1 MKPNNGEAPKCANT
15 NEASSLSAT
24 LSESTDM
31 KSIANNQLTFHNT
44 KFNPVQDNGQVWLT
58 STELGAAL
66 QYSDDKAVQRIYS
79 RRCDEFT
86 EQMTRVVKVTTPRGQ
101 QETRVFSLRGAHLI
115 AMFSRTTIAK
125 EFRKWVLDIL
135 DNEVSTGNYC
145 EPLQKLYTLNV
156 NSDELST
163 LAWLY
168 KAANHLREEAEL
180 VSDGLNN
187 LHSPYGTS
195 LWTMAT
201 EYKRTFENARKV
213 LSREIGN
220 IPQDELNGIN
230 WERVLPNIHIH

>member
-1 MKPNNGEAPKCANT
+1 MKSRNGEAPTTWN
-15 NEASSLSAT
+15 SQGFDLSAT

-44 KFNPVQDNGQVWLT
+44 NFNTVQDNGQVWLT
-58 STELGAAL
+58 SSELGAAL

-79 RRCDEFT
+79 RRCEEFT

-135 DNEVSTGNYC
+135 DNEVSTGNHC
-145 EPLQKLYTLNV
+145 EPLQKIYTLNV

-168 KAANHLREEAEL
+168 KAANHLREEAEV
-180 VSDGLNN
+180 VSDGLNQ
-187 LHSPYGTS
+187 LHSPFGSS

-213 LSREIGN
+213 LSREISN
-220 IPQDELNGIN
+220 IQQDELNGIN
-230 WERVLPNIHIH
+230 WERVLPTIHIH

>member
-1 MKPNNGEAPKCANT
+1 
-15 NEASSLSAT
+15 
-24 LSESTDM
+24 M

-44 KFNPVQDNGQVWLT
+44 TFNAVQDKGQVWLT

-135 DNEVSTGNYC
+135 DREVEEHKS
-145 EPLQKLYTLNV
+145 ESPLLRHYDCRVLYTFDGNGTIV
-156 NSDELST
+156 SAQQAREDEH
-163 LAWLY
+163 LASA
-168 KAANHLREEAEL
+168 KAFAEVMSKRGYVL
-180 VSDGLNN
+180 VK
-187 LHSPYGTS
+187 
-195 LWTMAT
+195 T
-201 EYKRTFENARKV
+201 EDFKSITF
-213 LSREIGN
+213 
-220 IPQDELNGIN
+220 
-230 WERVLPNIHIH
+230 HH

>member
-1 MKPNNGEAPKCANT
+1 MRGENSEAPTAT
-15 NEASSLSAT
+15 NNQGFVLSAT

-44 KFNPVQDNGQVWLT
+44 KFNAVQDNGQVWLT
-58 STELGAAL
+58 SSELGKAL

-135 DNEVSTGNYC
+135 DNEVSAGNYC

-168 KAANHLREEAEL
+168 KAANHLREEAEI

-201 EYKRTFENARKV
+201 EYKRTFESARKV

>member
-1 MKPNNGEAPKCANT
+1 MKSRNGEAPTTWN
-15 NEASSLSAT
+15 SQGFDLSAT

-58 STELGAAL
+58 SSELGAAL

-86 EQMTRVVKVTTPRGQ
+86 ERMTRVVKLTTPRGQ
-101 QETRVFSLRGAHLI
+101 QDTRVFSLRGAHLI
-115 AMFSRTTIAK
+115 AIFSRTKIAK

-135 DNEVSTGNYC
+135 DNEVSTGNHQ
-145 EPLQKLYTLNV
+145 EPLQKRYTLNV
-156 NSDELST
+156 NADELNA

-168 KAANHLREEAEL
+168 KAANNLREKAEIL
-180 VSDGLNN
+180 SDGLKS
-187 LHSPYGTS
+187 LHSPYGSS
-195 LWTMAT
+195 LWTMAA
-201 EYKRTFENARKV
+201 EYKRSIENARKV

-220 IPQDELNGIN
+220 IPPEELSGLS
-230 WERVLPNIHIH
+230 WEEVLPNIHIH